1 MMGSGASGGS
11 SSGVSSSSGSKPKG
25 GGAKRNLARRGEG
38 VQGAAVTSAG
48 SMGGDGSD
56 DWTDEIEY
64 TTVVRIMPRSASRGG
79 AAGAGS
85 GSHRLGD
92 DFKTTAILLGMV
104 VMGGGAMGGAW
115 MAAGRP
121 SFRDESAWRTN
132 PRVNTAVRA
141 ATAALPGTTESS
153 LRGYELAEEELPAR
167 VLGHLR
173 VAEAPRH
180 DLRQVSADGQITMR
194 TAAAKMFL
202 QMQGDA
208 RKDGVLLIPLSGFR
222 SIADQQDVFF
232 GTAKDRNQVASERA
246 RVSAPPGYSEHH
258 TGYALDIGDGKAPWF
273 HLDERFERTKASIW
287 LYTNAAKYN
296 FELSFPRNNEHGIMY
311 EPWHW
316 RYVGDRHSLETFYG
330 RPQPNKN

>member
-1 MMGSGASGGS
+1 MMGNGPSGGS
-11 SSGVSSSSGSKPKG
+11 SGGGGGKPK
-25 GGAKRNLARRGEG
+25 AKRSPARRGEG

-48 SMGGDGSD
+48 SMGGEGADEWG
-56 DWTDEIEY
+56 DEIQY
-64 TTVVRIMPRSASRGG
+64 ATAVRIVPPSASRGG
-79 AAGAGS
+79 SAGAAGVG
-85 GSHRLGD
+85 GHRLGD
-92 DFKTTAILLGMV
+92 DAKTSAILLGMV
-104 VMGGGAMGGAW
+104 VLGVSAMGGAW
-115 MAAGRP
+115 MAAGKP

-132 PRVNTAVRA
+132 PRANSAVRA
-141 ATAALPGTTESS
+141 ATAALPGASDTA
-153 LRGYELAEEELPAR
+153 LRGYELAEEELPTR

-194 TAAAKMFL
+194 ANAAKMFL

-258 TGYALDIGDGKAPWF
+258 TGYALDMGDGKAPWF
-273 HLDERFERTKASIW
+273 HLDERFERTKASLW
-287 LYTNAAKYN
+287 LRTNAAKYN

-330 RPQPNKN
+330 RPNRIS